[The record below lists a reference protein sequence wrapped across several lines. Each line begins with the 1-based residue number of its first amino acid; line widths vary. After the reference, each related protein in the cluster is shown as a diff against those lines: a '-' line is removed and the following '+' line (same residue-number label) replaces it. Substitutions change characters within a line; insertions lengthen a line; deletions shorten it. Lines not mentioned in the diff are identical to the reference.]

1 MIHSGEQAVN
11 QDYFIDIWVEREGSG
26 MGTIKSTNQ
35 SSLPI
40 YELKAELCRA
50 LGNPVRLEL
59 VHFLREG
66 PQRVSDLAEAVNSN
80 QGTVSRHL
88 AVLRNSGILT
98 ASHQGR
104 DIYYQIVD
112 PRISDLCD
120 LMRQVLLE
128 QASKRSRML
137 KTFDEELE

>member
-1 MIHSGEQAVN
+1 M
-11 QDYFIDIWVEREGSG
+11 
-26 MGTIKSTNQ
+26 
-35 SSLPI
+35 SSPPI
-40 YELKAELCRA
+40 SVYELQAELCRA
-50 LGNPVRLEL
+50 LGNPARLKL
-59 VHFLREG
+59 VHLLREG

-98 ASHQGR
+98 ARHQGR

-112 PRISDLCD
+112 KRISDLCD

-128 QASKRSRML
+128 QAFRRSRML
-137 KTFDEELE
+137 KTLDDQVE